1 MPVDPDPNSE
11 FGSGSTDPVGLLNL
25 QVDRGMNLTFKGL
38 FTPQVHRG
46 IYSIVSLIYVYFV

>member
-11 FGSGSTDPVGLLNL
+11 FGSGSTDPIGLLNL

-38 FTPQVHRG
+38 FTPQVHKG
-46 IYSIVSLIYVYFV
+46 IYSIVS